1 MDSSAI
7 ITLLIIG
14 IAAGVLSG
22 LVGIGGGIILVPAL
36 IYFLKYNQHQAQG
49 TSLGVLVLPVVFM
62 GFYQY
67 YTFCRKAGTPIDFAV
82 IGLLA
87 AGFVI
92 GGLFGGK
99 IAARLDT
106 ELMKKIFALILLYTA
121 FKLLGFDQ
129 LIIRWIKQLFLP
141 NSSG

>member
-1 MDSSAI
+1 MDSTAI

-49 TSLGVLVLPVVFM
+49 TSLGVLVLPVVFL

-67 YTFCRKAGTPIDFAV
+67 YTFCRQAGTPIDFTV

-99 IAARLDT
+99 IAARLDA
-106 ELMKKIFALILLYTA
+106 ELMKKVFALILLYTA

-129 LIIRWIKQLFLP
+129 LIIRWLKQLFHP

>member
-1 MDSSAI
+1 MDSTAI
-7 ITLLIIG
+7 ITLLVIG

-36 IYFLKYNQHQAQG
+36 VYFFKYSQHQAQG
-49 TSLGVLVLPVVFM
+49 TSLGVLMLPVVVL

-67 YTFCRKAGTPIDFAV
+67 FKYCRDAGTPINFTV

-87 AGFVI
+87 AGFII

-99 IAARLDT
+99 IAARIDAV
-106 ELMKKIFALILLYTA
+106 LMKKIFAVILLYTA

-129 LIIRWIKQLFLP
+129 VIIRWFKQLFTAG
-141 NSSG
+141 NTG